1 MKFYVKPMLTIEALT
16 SEERIAAD
24 KSTLGNLDPIEPEDE
39 LSIPAPDWG
48 DLLT

>member
-1 MKFYVKPMLTIEALT
+1 MKSYIKPTLTIEALT
-16 SEERIAAD
+16 SEEIASD
-24 KSTLGNLDPIEPEDE
+24 KSTLGLLDPIEDESE